1 MNDHRLVV
9 LEDFL
14 APAQAS
20 YIENL
25 FVGQHYTGDDVTWLR
40 RPCTSENATSISRRE
55 KDITWFGH
63 ELVDNYK
70 SSSKFSEFIL
80 NSFSQLEN
88 LFTNEEI
95 KVSNIYR
102 MRANLVPP
110 QHRLSF
116 FNSTPLHTD
125 NPDRHFV
132 GIYYVNDSDGKTILH
147 GLDAIK
153 PKKNRLILFDGGTL
167 HKIQYPTKGYRC
179 VININFVKRSISDV

>member
-1 MNDHRLVV
+1 MSERRVVV

-14 APAQAS
+14 SSAQAS
-20 YIENL
+20 HIENI
-25 FVGQHYTGDDVTWLR
+25 FVGQKYMGDDVTWLR
-40 RPCTSENATSISRRE
+40 RPCTSENATSIRRRE
-55 KDITWFGH
+55 KDITWFCH
-63 ELVDNYK
+63 ELVGNYK
-70 SSSKFSEFIL
+70 SCSKFSDFIC
-80 NSFSQLEN
+80 NSLYGLEDLFSN
-88 LFTNEEI
+88 DEI

-110 QHRLSF
+110 QHRLSY

-132 GIYYVNDSDGKTILH
+132 GIYYVNDCDGETILH
-147 GLDAIK
+147 GLDKIK

-179 VININFVKRSISDV
+179 VININFVKRSN